1 MKKVIKWSWQ
11 VIALGFFIVFMNI
24 PAYAAEGEMG
34 FFGGISEGSYL
45 PKLIEKY
52 VAADEDETNTYVY
65 KEVVFLS
72 GQPVEV
78 TGTIEVTLEKID
90 LDKDPSGIIEEVY
103 VIQAENASEGVSIE
117 REVELETRYRL
128 SEGTFKR
135 QLNKDSTLVA
145 WEETVTTEAGTY
157 TLDEDTAIFSKTTI
171 EDITPGITYYNT
183 SISYTTHYLDDNDN
197 RIEYVVDSDVYGYKQ
212 PWSKVETQYMNVAI
226 NSQSNALNLHMDITV
241 NPRLEAKKTIYYN
254 DNTPYPI
261 SFGGTYNQRM
271 ERQGTLSYQIN
282 SYHPELRA
290 SERQGRFILTTAN
303 QIEKLPIPE
312 GLDFIEGHWAEED
325 VKKMYSMEIFTSTP
339 QEGMQF
345 QAMTRGEFVKAL
357 CLAMDIDIRKYQDE
371 ADDHPQIFGDVPP
384 SHRLYP
390 YIMGAFDAK
399 LINGTGENFDISKPI
414 TREEAFVIYIR
425 VIGLERLGVTNSPRT
440 PFVDDQQI
448 SSWAKK
454 EIMAGYH
461 LGIIQGDSSG
471 KVSPKQW
478 IAKTEAAAIIN
489 RLIDYLREDIGRDY

>member
-1 MKKVIKWSWQ
+1 MNKKMKWRRWLV
-11 VIALGFFIVFMNI
+11 VLGLFIGLLNSPV
-24 PAYAAEGEMG
+24 YAAEGEMG
-34 FFGGISEGSYL
+34 FFGGVSEGSYL

-52 VAADEDETNTYVY
+52 VPMDADETNTYVY
-65 KEVVFLS
+65 KEVVFIT
-72 GQPVEV
+72 GEPIEV
-78 TGTIEVTLEKID
+78 TGTIEVTIEHID
-90 LDKDPSGIIEEVY
+90 LVKDPSGTIEEAY
-103 VIQAENASEGVSIE
+103 VIEASNAAEGVTLS

-128 SEGTFKR
+128 NEGTFKR
-135 QLNKDSTLVA
+135 QLNKSSELVA
-145 WEETVTTEAGTY
+145 WEETIESEAGTY

-183 SISYTTHYLDDNDN
+183 SISYAIEYLDQEDR

-226 NSQSNALNLHMDITV
+226 NSQAEDLDLHMDITV
-241 NPRLEAKKTIYYN
+241 NPRLEAKKTMYYN

-290 SERQGRFILTTAN
+290 SKRQGRFILTTAN

-357 CLAMDIDIRKYQDE
+357 CLAMDIDISKYQKIQKE
-371 ADDHPQIFGDVPP
+371 SQQIFGDVPP

-425 VIGLERLGVTNSPRT
+425 VIGLERLGVTNAPRT
-440 PFVDDQQI
+440 PFVDDDQI
-448 SSWAKK
+448 SPWAKK

-461 LGIIQGDSSG
+461 LGIIQGNEAG
-471 KVSPKQW
+471 KVAPKQW

-489 RLIDYLREDIGRDY
+489 RLIDYLREDIGKDY

>member
-1 MKKVIKWSWQ
+1 MNKVVKWSQRWL
-11 VIALGFFIVFMNI
+11 ILGLVLLFVNS
-24 PAYAAEGEMG
+24 PVYAAEGEMG
-34 FFGGISEGSYL
+34 FFGGVSEGSYQ

-52 VAADEDETNTYVY
+52 VPVDVDETNTYVY
-65 KEVVFLS
+65 KEVVFMT
-72 GQPVEV
+72 GRPVEV
-78 TGTIEVTLEKID
+78 TGTIEVTLEHID
-90 LDKDPSGIIEEVY
+90 LDKNPSGIIEEVY
-103 VIQAENASEGVSIE
+103 VIEAANEAEGVTLE
-117 REVELETRYRL
+117 REVELETSYWL

-135 QLNKDSTLVA
+135 QLRKESRLVA
-145 WEETVTTEAGTY
+145 WEETIVTAAGTF

-183 SISYTTHYLDDNDN
+183 IVSYTIYYLDDNNN

-226 NSQSNALNLHMDITV
+226 NSQTDGLNLYMDITV

-271 ERQGTLSYQIN
+271 ERQGTLSYRIN
-282 SYHPELRA
+282 SYHPELKT
-290 SERQGRFILTTAN
+290 SEQGGRFILKTAN
-303 QIEKLPIPE
+303 QIEKLIIPE
-312 GLDFIEGHWAEED
+312 GLDFMEGHWAEED

-339 QEGMQF
+339 QEGIQF

-357 CLAMDIDIRKYQDE
+357 CLAMDIDISKYEKVNRASQ
-371 ADDHPQIFGDVPP
+371 QMFGDVPP

-425 VIGLERLGVTNSPRT
+425 VIGLERLGVTNAPRT
-440 PFVDDQQI
+440 PFVDDNQI

-461 LGIIQGDSSG
+461 LGIIQGDVSG
-471 KVSPKQW
+471 RVLPKQW